1 MCSDL
6 VAHLG
11 KYPVEENHVQKQDCD
26 KDSSYPG
33 EEQRIDSSDE
43 LEKRNSIKVVA
54 QAICSDILMEV
65 MMAVGDI
72 GKEAE
77 DIAEVESVTKL
88 EKLLERR
95 AAVDAATEN
104 LQFSE
109 DTEHEGVL
117 EQVLGS
123 KFGLVLLQ
131 GGEQALLRKKR
142 LWVAGSLPGEWQ
154 WEEVRGR
161 KLFCK
166 VRKLNLETQVIYQ
179 VSSFKLML
187 DK

>member
-11 KYPVEENHVQKQDCD
+11 KYPVEEKQVQKQDCD
-26 KDSSYPG
+26 KDSYYPD
-33 EEQRIDSSDE
+33 EEQSVDYSEE

-65 MMAVGDI
+65 L
-72 GKEAE
+72 ET
-77 DIAEVESVTKL
+77 IAEVESVTMT
-88 EKLLERR
+88 EELLESKV
-95 AAVDAATEN
+95 AIVWAP
-104 LQFSE
+104 E
-109 DTEHEGVL
+109 DVQLAEDIEHEGVL
-117 EQVLGS
+117 EHVLGS

-154 WEEVRGR
+154 WEEVKGR

-166 VRKLNLETQVIYQ
+166 IRNLNVESQVSYQ
-179 VSSFKLML
+179 VSSFKSTV
-187 DK
+187 